1 MPNFERD
8 EVVDEPMEAP
18 FYPATSCFHKRNRIL
33 RVIFIR
39 MSAEPQVIAPFGTL
53 GSGKGSGVGQL
64 AHGGVLVSAGEWW
77 PTAQPLR
84 CRGWIVA

>member
-1 MPNFERD
+1 PNFERD

-39 MSAEPQVIAPFGTL
+39 MSAEPLRAPESDHVPHRLLSSSTS
-53 GSGKGSGVGQL
+53 SGRC
-64 AHGGVLVSAGEWW
+64 W
-77 PTAQPLR
+77 TADDDR
-84 CRGWIVA
+84 

>member
-1 MPNFERD
+1 PNFERD

-39 MSAEPQVIAPFGTL
+39 MSAEPQVTAPRRAGNDE
-53 GSGKGSGVGQL
+53 
-64 AHGGVLVSAGEWW
+64 SACEHW
-77 PTAQPLR
+77 
-84 CRGWIVA
+84 